1 MTKKNSMTKEVK
13 PKQPPTPHKI
23 LYNIIFVYFVQH
35 NNSLYSMKIS
45 PAGLGAAGVFG
56 VGLGK
61 TGFYNYFKNN
71 TYM

>member
-1 MTKKNSMTKEVK
+1 
-13 PKQPPTPHKI
+13 
-23 LYNIIFVYFVQH
+23 
-35 NNSLYSMKIS
+35 MKIS
-45 PAGLGAAGVFG
+45 PAGLGAAGIFG